1 MGMRWKRSKWQEISR
16 DETVI
21 SKDSVTGIS
30 KRYSGDSDLKKSD
43 KTGEF
48 MAGIVKEKK
57 SYKDRFVIDYR
68 SLKYLVE
75 KM

>member
-1 MGMRWKRSKWQEISR
+1 
-16 DETVI
+16 
-21 SKDSVTGIS
+21 
-30 KRYSGDSDLKKSD
+30 
-43 KTGEF
+43 